1 MKRTDDHCI
10 FFDLGSD
17 WDFSNIYSVFNTG
30 ERSEPEDIDYK
41 NMVPTDHDIPFSRT
55 FEVHFQGVFKDFS
68 LFFQTSI
75 REKMT
80 NNGLFK

>member
-1 MKRTDDHCI
+1 MQ
-10 FFDLGSD
+10 LL
-17 WDFSNIYSVFNTG
+17 NA
-30 ERSEPEDIDYK
+30 

-75 REKMT
+75 HEKLI